1 MEKMIYFFGKGVT
14 EGNASMKMLL
24 GGKGANLA
32 EMASLGL
39 PVPPGFTITTEVCA
53 YFTKSG
59 GKYPEGLE
67 NDVERNLKKLEDI
80 LGKKFGDQNN
90 PLLVSVRSG
99 APASMPGMMDT
110 ILNLGLNE
118 TTVLGL
124 AKSTN
129 NERFAYDAYRRFIQM
144 YGDVVLHVEH
154 KHFEEIL
161 SKVKKEKNVTLDV
174 DLDVNDLKKVV
185 KLYKELVK
193 KETKKDFPEDV
204 KTQLWG
210 AIEAV
215 FKSWNNERAIEYR
228 KIEKIPEDWGTAVN
242 VQSMVFGNMGN
253 DSATGVAFT
262 RNPSTGENYFY
273 GEYLVNAQGEDV
285 VAGIRTPQPINKNSK
300 TDDSQKTLEELMP
313 ELYKE
318 LESYRNLL
326 ERHYKD
332 MQDMEFTIEKGKLWM
347 LQTRNGKRTPQAA
360 IKIAINLYE
369 EGIID
374 KKTAVLR
381 VTPKD
386 VDGMLHPMIDPKA
399 KLNVLSKGLPAS
411 PGAASGRIVFSAKEA
426 VEKKKN
432 EKDLILVREE
442 TSPEDIVG
450 MNLCNG
456 ILTARG
462 GMTSHAAV
470 VARGLGK
477 PCVVGCSD
485 IEIDLDKRIM
495 KIKDKV
501 LKDGDYIT
509 IDGSTGRVIEG
520 NVNKVKPEL
529 KNEFESLMKFT
540 DEFKRLEIRANADTP
555 SDAQTA
561 RNFGAKGIGLCR
573 TEHMFFGEDRIE
585 AMRQMIL
592 SSTTEERRKALEK
605 ILPMQREDFVG
616 IFRAMDGYAVV
627 IRTLDPPL
635 HEFLPK
641 EESQIKI
648 LASKMGISVDILE
661 QKIESLKEANPMLGH
676 RGCRLG
682 ITYPEITEMQTRAI
696 IEAACIVTKEGKKVI
711 PEIMIPLVGNVK
723 ELQLQKEVVVNTM
736 KKVFEEY
743 KMELKVLIGTM
754 IELPRAALTAFE
766 IAKEA
771 DFFSFGTNDLTQTT
785 LGFSRDDVGP
795 ILKTYIED
803 KKILKDD
810 PFQTLDQVGVGRLI
824 KIAIEDAKKV
834 NPNIELGVCGEHGGD
849 PASIDFFNKNG
860 FDYVSCSPFRVPIAR
875 LAAAQSELKKQ

>member
-616 IFRAMDGYAVV
+616 IFRAMDGYPVV

-834 NPNIELGVCGEHGGD
+834 NLDIELGVCGEHGGD